1 MRRPFSKHHLQLHPP
16 SEHPIF
22 GIYGVTVLTLALDPM
37 HIIDHHGVAS
47 HILAN
52 SLFTLVYGWP
62 DRPKTRCDLER
73 MRSFHTHVHMHIYL

>member
-1 MRRPFSKHHLQLHPP
+1 M
-16 SEHPIF
+16 
-22 GIYGVTVLTLALDPM
+22 TVLTLALDPM

-73 MRSFHTHVHMHIYL
+73 MRSFHTHVHMHRCVSPHVPICVRTCTHVRIFVYT

>member
-1 MRRPFSKHHLQLHPP
+1 M
-16 SEHPIF
+16 
-22 GIYGVTVLTLALDPM
+22 TVLTLALDPM

-73 MRSFHTHVHMHIYL
+73 MRSFHTHVHMHIYICESACAHMCAHMYTCTYIRVYMT